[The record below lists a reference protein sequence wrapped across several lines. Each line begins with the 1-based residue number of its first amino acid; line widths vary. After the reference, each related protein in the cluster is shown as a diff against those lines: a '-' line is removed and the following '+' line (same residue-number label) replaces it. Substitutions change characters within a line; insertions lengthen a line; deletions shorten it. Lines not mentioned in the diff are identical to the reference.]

1 MGKLVKELIHYL
13 KETNRSELKKEIPK
27 EMKKDNIHG
36 LAIALV
42 TKEEIIWM
50 GCFGFT
56 DEGNSKKIDKDTLF
70 SLQST
75 SKTVTA
81 LAFQLAAQ
89 KGLVKLDDQL
99 VKYYPDFKV
108 NSRYGKDQ
116 YKKITF
122 KHLLTHS
129 SGLAREAR
137 LGGVFNYDECSFE
150 EHIKSINNSWLKF
163 KVGDGFSYC
172 NAGMDLVA
180 YVLELITGKAYPV
193 YVQEMLGNPLG
204 ITFNYDTK
212 EISKM
217 ENSAKGYLGD
227 YKAIPVEPS
236 GYGCGI
242 AHLSIKDQ
250 AKLVQFLLNLGSV
263 NGKEI
268 LMKDYINQMRTPFGN
283 YNYGLGTEVM
293 DKFGTKFYY
302 HNGGGYGFISEMYW
316 SPEHDFGIAVFTNQE
331 YNLRFIKELP
341 QRILESVFKSKEISP
356 DSTSYPYAN
365 SPQKDIKVILLDRL
379 VGVYSG
385 KEGILKINAN
395 AQGLYIDRG
404 KAKERL
410 VSHNELAFSRE
421 NTDGLIFE
429 LERNENPKGFKYF
442 SKTYGL
448 AYFNYLGRI
457 TKEQGP
463 NRLEWKKHTGLY
475 LWNWYHTEFA
485 INIVKIVDGHL
496 YYENDRLYEQSI
508 PNLFFSFLG
517 TPVIF
522 EDEFLYKDNTKV
534 VKLSDPVGYFETLLN
549 EDPEHRALQ
558 GWVFDQAIEKLKTL
572 KGEEEAEKISKL
584 KDKFHSSSN

>member
-1 MGKLVKELIHYL
+1 M
-13 KETNRSELKKEIPK
+13 
-27 EMKKDNIHG
+27 D
-36 LAIALV
+36 
-42 TKEEIIWM
+42 
-50 GCFGFT
+50 CFGFT
-56 DEGNSKKIDKDTLF
+56 DKDEIKKIDEDTLF

-89 KGLVKLDDQL
+89 KGLVKLDDPL
-99 VKYYPDFKV
+99 LKYYPDFKV
-108 NSRYGKDQ
+108 NSRFGKDQ
-116 YKKITF
+116 FKKITF

-129 SGLAREAR
+129 SGLVREAR
-137 LGGVFNYDECSFE
+137 LGGVFNYDDCTFE
-150 EHIKSINNSWLKF
+150 EHITSINDSWMKF
-163 KVGDGFSYC
+163 PVGEGFSYS

-180 YVLELITGKAYPV
+180 YALELIMGKSYPE
-193 YVQEMLGNPLG
+193 YIQEVLGNPLG

-212 EISKM
+212 VISKM
-217 ENSAKGYLGD
+217 ENSAKGYLND
-227 YKAIPVEPS
+227 YKAIPIEPR
-236 GYGCGI
+236 GYGCGV

-250 AKLVQFLLNLGSV
+250 AKLVQFLLNLGKV

-268 LMKDYINQMRTPFGN
+268 LKKDYVEEMRTSNKN
-283 YNYGLGTEVM
+283 YYYGLGTEEM
-293 DKFGTKFYY
+293 EKFGTKFYS

-316 SPEHDFGIAVFTNQE
+316 SPEHNFGIAAFTNQE
-331 YNLRFIKELP
+331 YNLRYIKELP
-341 QRILESVFKSKEISP
+341 QKILELVFKYKGISP
-356 DSTSYPYAN
+356 DSTSYPYTN

-385 KEGILKINAN
+385 KEGTLKINAD
-395 AQGLYIDRG
+395 AQGLYIDGG
-404 KAKERL
+404 KVKERL

-448 AYFNYLGRI
+448 SYFNYLGRI

-463 NRLEWKKHTGLY
+463 NRSEWKKHTGLY

-485 INIVKIVDGHL
+485 INVIQIVDGHL
-496 YYENDRLYEQSI
+496 YYENDCLYEHESI

-572 KGEEEAEKISKL
+572 KREKESEKISKL